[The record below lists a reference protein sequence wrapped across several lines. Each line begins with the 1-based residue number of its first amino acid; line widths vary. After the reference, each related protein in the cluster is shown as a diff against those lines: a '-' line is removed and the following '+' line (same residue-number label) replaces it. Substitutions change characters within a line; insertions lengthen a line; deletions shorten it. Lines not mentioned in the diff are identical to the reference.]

1 MAREISRLKDYNVI
15 KLEFRVNV
23 QGKQIYDLKSRS
35 VENSDN
41 KCALRKNQT
50 KIWQTL

>member
-1 MAREISRLKDYNVI
+1 MAREISCLKGYNVI